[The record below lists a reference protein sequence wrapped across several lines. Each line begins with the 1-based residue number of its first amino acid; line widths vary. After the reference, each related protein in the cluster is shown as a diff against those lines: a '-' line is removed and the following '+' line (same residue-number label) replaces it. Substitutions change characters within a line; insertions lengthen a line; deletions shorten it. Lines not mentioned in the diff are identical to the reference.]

1 MPQKIVQDDG
11 TEVEVFTAAEVEEQA
26 ATKAAEIAQAK
37 ITEETERIR
46 SEQESVLLEK
56 EEELERLKAEHEK
69 LQKKDLNFET
79 LRKSKAVPVVDESV
93 KKEVEELKSAIGQIM
108 NKPLQDAKTTFIK
121 NSGLENDKDKLEVFE
136 HFYSKLS
143 AGAKTVEEVNAAL
156 TAAMNLTAPDV
167 GSGNRINNSVRISD
181 NFYTSDGSESQES
194 KEIGA
199 ALGLSSEDKKAYS
212 GIVKAGGVVPLFAK
226 VQK

>member
-11 TEVEVFTAAEVEEQA
+11 TEVEFFTAAELEEQA
-26 ATKAAEIAQAK
+26 AARAVEIAQAK
-37 ITEETERIR
+37 IAEETERIR
-46 SEQESVLLEK
+46 SEQESALLEK
-56 EEELERLKAEHEK
+56 DEELERLKAEHEK
-69 LQKKDLNFET
+69 LQKKDLNFEA
-79 LRKSKAVPVVDESV
+79 LRKSKTTPVVDETV

-108 NKPLQDAKTTFIK
+108 NRPLQDAKTTFIK

-143 AGAKTVEEVNAAL
+143 AGAKTVEEVNIAL
-156 TAAMNLTAPDV
+156 TAAMNLTSPDTS
-167 GSGNRINNSVRISD
+167 SGNRINNTVRVSD
-181 NFYTSDGSESQES
+181 NFYTSDGNESQES

-199 ALGLSSEDKKAYS
+199 ALGLSSEDKKVYS